1 MARKLEKPVLLLG
14 ALVLVVVAAIIGW
27 RLAGKSAAPKKET
40 PGRKAEQP
48 AAGSPAEELA
58 RRLLIVD
65 SHIDLPYRMVEE
77 GGFNDDISQRT
88 AKGDFDAVRARSG
101 GLDVAWMSIYVPSKY
116 QKGDGA
122 KAYADQLIDLVR
134 AQAAKH
140 PWVFGVATSADE
152 AEQVAH
158 SGRIAL
164 AMGMENG
171 AGIEGDLANLQHFYR
186 RGIRYVTLVHDQDN
200 LIGDSSYSD
209 RATRKWHGLSAFG
222 KKAVAEMNRLGIMV
236 DLSHVSDETFDAALA
251 LSKAP
256 PIASHSSCRSFT
268 PGFERNLD
276 DGRIR
281 ALAAKGGVIQ
291 INFGS
296 AFLTQAANEWM
307 QQQKDAEEKFVR
319 ETNAKEATAELD
331 DFKAQW
337 VKDHPLPR
345 ATIDDVVAHI
355 EHVVGMVGVD
365 HVGLGSDFDGVGPT
379 LPTEL
384 ADVSMYPNLIAKF
397 LERGYD
403 EEAIAKI
410 LGGNLM
416 RVWREAERV
425 SAELQGTSKPAT
437 ADPNAPA
444 DIAPEAPTGP
454 PS

>member
-27 RLAGKSAAPKKET
+27 RLAGKAAPPAKEAGQRAT
-40 PGRKAEQP
+40 EEPP
-48 AAGSPAEELA
+48 PGSPAEALA
-58 RRLLIVD
+58 RKLLIVD
-65 SHIDLPYRMVEE
+65 THIDLPYRMVEQ
-77 GGFNDDISQRT
+77 GGMHDDISQRT
-88 AKGDFDAVRARSG
+88 AKGDFDAVRARKG
-101 GLDVAWMSIYVPSKY
+101 GLDVAWMSIFVPSKY

-122 KAYADQLIDLVR
+122 KAYADELIDLVR
-134 AQAAKH
+134 SQAAKH
-140 PWVFGVATSADE
+140 PWVFGVVTSADQ
-152 AEQVAH
+152 AEEVAH

-171 AGIEGDLANLQHFYR
+171 AGIEGDLTNLEHFYR
-186 RGIRYVTLVHDQDN
+186 RGIRYITLVHDRDN
-200 LIGDSSYSD
+200 LIGDSSSSD
-209 RATRKWHGLSAFG
+209 RASRRWHGLSPFG
-222 KKAVAEMNRLGIMV
+222 RKVIAEMNRLGILV
-236 DLSHVSDETFDAALA
+236 DLSHASDETFDAALA

-256 PIASHSSCRSFT
+256 PIASHTSCRAFT

-276 DGRIR
+276 DNRIR

-296 AFLTQAANEWM
+296 GFLTQAANEWM
-307 QQQKDAEEKFVR
+307 EQQRNAEDEFVSQ
-319 ETNAKEATAELD
+319 TGAKEATAELD
-331 DFKAQW
+331 EFRERWAKE
-337 VKDHPLPR
+337 HPLPR
-345 ATIDDVVAHI
+345 ATIDDVVACI

-416 RVWREAERV
+416 RVWREAEQV
-425 SAELQGTSKPAT
+425 AAGLQGNAPPPKP
-437 ADPNAPA
+437 DSNAPA
-444 DIAPEAPTGP
+444 DLGDEAPSGP